1 MQKRNLIMGLFALA
15 AWIGVPGLA
24 ADKVDFK
31 QGSPNVS
38 AVMGSLQIPKTTKAI
53 AGQSALQSAFQR
65 TYEISGSNVR
75 HAMGFRPN
83 PNRQADYVSFT
94 PVPGMASI
102 DAAIPNTMDLRPRL
116 TQIEDQGQCG
126 SCWAFSLTATHR
138 DGHALM
144 GDDPGRLSQEWLID
158 NSKESDGCNGGDFDS
173 ANDFVT
179 PGGQPLWK
187 SCPYAQ
193 GAGQCRAKLPLAAHI
208 KGWHM
213 LGSASRGPSVRDI
226 ETYMAQNGKPLSIA
240 VGAGA
245 GDWMQYRSGVYNGC
259 VANAQLD
266 HMINIV
272 GWDNEGAKFDKN
284 GNLPPGKGIRI
295 LRNSWGTSWGES
307 GYMRTKMT
315 DSKGTRCNNVAAEAA
330 FFDF

>member
-1 MQKRNLIMGLFALA
+1 MLSRYLIGLIAVWTFAVGA
-15 AWIGVPGLA
+15 PSAA
-24 ADKVDFK
+24 ADKVDFD
-31 QGSPNVS
+31 QGGPRVG
-38 AVMGSLQIPKTTKAI
+38 AVVGTLGVPKSIP
-53 AGQSALQSAFQR
+53 GQNAPGVDFHK
-65 TYEISGSNVR
+65 TYEISTIGVR
-75 HAMGFRPN
+75 HAMGYRPN
-83 PNRQADYVSFT
+83 PNRVATYQSFT
-94 PVPGMASI
+94 PEPGMSSI
-102 DAAIPNTMDLRPRL
+102 EAAIPSTMDLRSRL

-144 GDDPGRLSQEWLID
+144 GNDPGRLSQEWLID

-193 GAGQCRAKLPLAAHI
+193 GAGQCKENLPLAAHI

-213 LGSASRGPSVRDI
+213 MGKPGKGPSVRDI
-226 ETYMAQNGKPLSIA
+226 ETYMTQNGKPVSIVVA
-240 VGAGA
+240 AGA
-245 GDWMQYRSGVYNGC
+245 GDWEDYRSGVYNGC
-259 VANAQLD
+259 VMAQPD

-272 GWDNEGAKFDKN
+272 GWDNQGAAFDKD
-284 GNLPPGKGIRI
+284 GNLPAGKGIWI

-307 GYMRTKMT
+307 GYMRSKMT
-315 DSKGTRCNNVAAEAA
+315 DAKGKRCNNVASEAA